1 MTRAYICNLFV
12 PFICLRCQGHI
23 TIIDD
28 MWFIYRGQP
37 KSEIP
42 RDITHLRIDPSV
54 KVIGRWAF
62 WHCTQLVE
70 VKLCEGL
77 ERIEEHAFRGCK
89 SLKHMHMPSTVKE
102 IDEKAFY
109 ECEHLVEVELC
120 PGIEKI
126 GFQAFDDDTSL
137 EVAAQ

>member
-1 MTRAYICNLFV
+1 
-12 PFICLRCQGHI
+12 
-23 TIIDD
+23 
-28 MWFIYRGQP
+28 
-37 KSEIP
+37 
-42 RDITHLRIDPSV
+42 
-54 KVIGRWAF
+54 
-62 WHCTQLVE
+62 
-70 VKLCEGL
+70 
-77 ERIEEHAFRGCK
+77 
-89 SLKHMHMPSTVKE
+89 MHMPSTVKE